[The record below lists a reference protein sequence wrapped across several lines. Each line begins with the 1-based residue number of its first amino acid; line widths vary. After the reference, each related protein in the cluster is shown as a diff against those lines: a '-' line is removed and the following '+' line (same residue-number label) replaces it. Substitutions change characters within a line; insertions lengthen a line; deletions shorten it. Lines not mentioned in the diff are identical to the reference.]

1 MEIVREAVVMS
12 FVALSK
18 YFTVFKVSTWDRE
31 AQRVTEEQKQSV
43 NS

>member
-1 MEIVREAVVMS
+1 MEIVREVVVMS

-18 YFTVFKVSTWDRE
+18 YFTVFKVNTWDRE